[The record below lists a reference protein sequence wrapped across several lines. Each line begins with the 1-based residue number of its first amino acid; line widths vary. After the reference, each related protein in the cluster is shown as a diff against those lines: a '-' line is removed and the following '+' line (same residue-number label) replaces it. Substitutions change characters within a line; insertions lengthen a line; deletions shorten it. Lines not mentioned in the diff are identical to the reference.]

1 LPWAR
6 RGDNLLFAGIGR
18 RFGIGGCSATWYTH
32 PLDWIMPTD
41 PIKLE
46 YEFLFQDGSRKS
58 LRVHLRKPDL
68 SIVPPTVPSHPDW
81 AQLTCHQCPNCPLD
95 PTRHPHCPV
104 AVSLSDVIET
114 FRDCLSTTTAE
125 ITIRSGNRN
134 YHRQAPVQYG
144 VSSLMGI
151 YMVTS
156 GCPILDKLRPMV
168 LTHLPFATID
178 ETIVRLTSMYL
189 LAQYFIQQRGGI
201 PDWKLRRL
209 VDLCDA
215 VGNVNQAFA
224 RRLLSINPQDAS
236 LNALANL
243 DCFTLS
249 TAFSIDR
256 DKLKDLEVLFQ
267 AYWTDPAL
275 DPAVDDDPVLL

>member
-1 LPWAR
+1 
-6 RGDNLLFAGIGR
+6 
-18 RFGIGGCSATWYTH
+18 
-32 PLDWIMPTD
+32 MPD
-41 PIKLE
+41 VPINLE

-58 LRVHLRKPDL
+58 LRIQLRKPDL
-68 SIVPPTVPSHPDW
+68 GILPQTHPPHPTW
-81 AQLTCHQCPNCPLD
+81 AQLTHHQCPNCPLD
-95 PTRHPHCPV
+95 PAVHPHCPV
-104 AVSLSDVIET
+104 AVSLSAVIEA
-114 FRDCLSTTTAE
+114 FRDCLSTTTAD
-125 ITIRSGNRN
+125 ITIRSDHRD

-156 GCPILDKLRPMV
+156 GCPILDQLRPMV

-178 ETIVRLTSMYL
+178 ETMFRLTSMYL
-189 LAQYFIQQRGGI
+189 LAQYFVQQHGGT

-215 VGNVNQAFA
+215 IGNVNQAFA
-224 RRLLSINPQDAS
+224 KRLLSINPQDAS

-256 DKLKDLEVLFQ
+256 DKLKDLEALFR
-267 AYWTDPAL
+267 AYWADPVPE
-275 DPAVDDDPVLL
+275 PAMDDDPILL